1 MDQQERME
9 QLERHLSADAIAAG
23 DRRYVDDARRVHVRV
38 VALASEADA
47 SGAFENLYGFADHAG
62 LAAELARI
70 CHDNPDVVSPGLVD
84 GVVDW
89 RKRDERAL
97 CAWLSEQR
105 DCYLHTASREVAS
118 APGELAWLREQL
130 ATIYAVRALAIKL
143 QIIPCS
149 YSEIAVLLAYEQ
161 AAHLDAASILPNCAE
176 GFGAT
181 T

>member
-1 MDQQERME
+1 
-9 QLERHLSADAIAAG
+9 
-23 DRRYVDDARRVHVRV
+23 
-38 VALASEADA
+38 
-47 SGAFENLYGFADHAG
+47 
-62 LAAELARI
+62 
-70 CHDNPDVVSPGLVD
+70 VD
-84 GVVDW
+84 GVVAW
-89 RKRDERAL
+89 RIRDERGL

-149 YSEIAVLLAYEQ
+149 CSEIAVLLAYEQ
-161 AAHLDAASILPNCAE
+161 AAYLDGASISPNCV
-176 GFGAT
+176 GGSGAT